1 MNICG
6 DCVHAAVG
14 ACAGGEPVASHSG
27 HGGAGW
33 ALSLTP
39 MTRQSHTNQ
48 DSSADA
54 RQDLLN
60 RLIATA
66 AQRPLNQGELGE
78 LNDSNAGFDAQ
89 VGIRYTH
96 LSRGEVRGV
105 IHARPQHHQPW
116 GLVNG
121 GVYASFAESLGSIAG
136 VIVAGCPVVGVNNS
150 TDFIRSVKQGP
161 IEGVARPL
169 QTGRRTQLWEVEMSH
184 GGELVAK
191 STLRTIVVG
200 A

>member
-1 MNICG
+1 MGAKLDAYDTPPHQPGLLGRRAPGLAQPTHCYG
-6 DCVHAAVG
+6 RAA
-14 ACAGGEPVASHSG
+14 P
-27 HGGAGW
+27 
-33 ALSLTP
+33 LT
-39 MTRQSHTNQ
+39 QE
-48 DSSADA
+48 
-54 RQDLLN
+54 
-60 RLIATA
+60 
-66 AQRPLNQGELGE
+66 ELAE
-78 LNDSNAGFDAQ
+78 LNESNTGFDAQ
-89 VGIRYTH
+89 VGILYTH

-105 IHARPQHHQPW
+105 IHAGPQHHQPW

-136 VIVAGCPVVGVNNS
+136 VIVAGGPVVGVNNS
-150 TDFIRSVKQGP
+150 TDFIRSVEQGP

-169 QTGRRTQLWEVEMSH
+169 QTGRRTQLWEAEMSH